1 MPTSYI
7 KKTAKKHHI
16 STSKAEVKWNKAKAI
31 AKKQGQADNY
41 ALITGIYKKMIGEN
55 LGFVEFLMINELIIN
70 E

>member
-16 STSKAEVKWNKAKAI
+16 STKKAESKWSKAKSI
-31 AKKQGQADNY
+31 AKKQGQADNF
-41 ALITGIYKKMIGEN
+41 ALITGIYKKMIGES
-55 LGFVEFLMINELIIN
+55 LSFTEFLMVDKLIIN

>member
-1 MPTSYI
+1 MPLPYV

-16 STSKAEVKWNKAKAI
+16 STAKAEKKWNKAKEI
-31 AKKQGQADNY
+31 AKSQGKSDNY

-55 LGFVEFLMINELIIN
+55 LSFTEFLMIDKFIIN

>member
-16 STSKAEVKWNKAKAI
+16 TTGKAEKKWNKAKAI

-41 ALITGIYKKMIGEN
+41 ALITGIYKKMIGES
-55 LGFVEFLMINELIIN
+55 LSFSEFLITEKYTINE
-70 E
+70 

>member
-1 MPTSYI
+1 MPTPYI

-16 STSKAEVKWNKAKAI
+16 TTGKAEKKWNKAKAI
-31 AKKQGQADNY
+31 AKSQGQADNY

-55 LGFVEFLMINELIIN
+55 LSLIEFLIIDKFIIN